1 MVELIHI
8 QALHL
13 RSTASTFILAHFTNF
28 SMMLVLPAQC
38 LVSLH
43 HQRFWNLLDHIHDSR
58 NRWFCSRRWGWEEL
72 HNPPSHPRVSFTS
85 PFTPWGIFLHLPSHP
100 KVSFTS
106 PFSSQG
112 IFYIPLLTPGY
123 LLHSPSHT
131 RVSFTFPFSPQGIFY
146 PLLVPRC
153 HLHPPSHPSM
163 SFTSPFSP

>member
-1 MVELIHI
+1 MVEPIHI

-28 SMMLVLPAQC
+28 SMLVLPAQC
-38 LVSLH
+38 LASLH

-58 NRWFCSRRWGWEEL
+58 SRWFCSGRWGWEEL
-72 HNPPSHPRVSFTS
+72 HNPPSHPRVFFTS
-85 PFTPWGIFLHLPSHP
+85 PFSPWGIFLHLPSHP

-112 IFYIPLLTPGY
+112 IFYISLLTPGY
-123 LLHSPSHT
+123 LLHSPSHP

-146 PLLVPRC
+146 PFLVPRC